1 MILVTGATGTVGREV
16 VKQLAAANQKVAAL
30 ARPER
35 RGGDLRRRNVSLIHG
50 DLDDAASM
58 RAALRNIDAVYL
70 LVPGGPD
77 MAQQEANVIDAALKA
92 GTVDRIVLHS
102 SSGVG
107 HDDSVRFLRQHSES
121 EQKLRESGIA
131 WTILR
136 PTFFMSNLLNYAPMI
151 RAEGRL
157 YAPAGDR
164 AAPFIDPVDVAA
176 AAVAALTKPKQAG
189 ETYELTGPEAL
200 TYVEAAKR
208 IGAAIGRPVEYV
220 NVKDDVA
227 REAMVR
233 AGVPEWSAD
242 GVIELYRA
250 LREGRTGEV
259 TDDFER
265 LVGRPPRS
273 LDAFLHEHVD
283 AFLRPEGE
291 RPQPGA

>member
-1 MILVTGATGTVGREV
+1 
-16 VKQLAAANQKVAAL
+16 
-30 ARPER
+30 
-35 RGGDLRRRNVSLIHG
+35 
-50 DLDDAASM
+50 
-58 RAALRNIDAVYL
+58 
-70 LVPGGPD
+70 
-77 MAQQEANVIDAALKA
+77 VIDAALKA

-102 SSGVG
+102 SVG
-107 HDDSVRFLRQHSES
+107 AGQEDSVRFLRQHGES

-157 YAPAGDR
+157 YAPAGER
-164 AAPFIDPVDVAA
+164 PAPFIDPVDVAA

-208 IGAAIGRPVEYV
+208 IGAVIGRPVEYV

-227 REAMVR
+227 RDAMVR
-233 AGVPEWSAD
+233 AGIPEWSAD
-242 GVIELYRA
+242 GVIELFRV
-250 LREGRTGEV
+250 LRDGRVGDV

-283 AFLRPEGE
+283 AFLRPEAE